1 MWILSGQLRRAQTIL
16 PLVPLVLLVTPI
28 AARAQTQEIEKV
40 NPVARNAESIQAGKA
55 LYLSRQ
61 TLCSNCHG
69 ADARGG
75 EAPDLYTSRTV
86 SRGTDQRLFEI
97 IKRGVPG
104 SGMPPQPSLSDAQ
117 VWQLAAYLQSLGRP
131 GRQAPVA
138 GDARRGT
145 RIFDEAG
152 CRRCHMIQGSGGFLG
167 PDLSDIA
174 TRLTTDEL
182 RRAIVSPAAEVRD
195 GFRPVVVVTATGQRI
210 TGLLKNDSNFSMEI
224 LRTDGTYFTHSRALL
239 RQLSAAPAT
248 LMPSD
253 YQRTLTPEDLQSLLA
268 FLDGQ
273 RAEGRAANSWLVK
286 AH

>member
-1 MWILSGQLRRAQTIL
+1 MRTLYRQL
-16 PLVPLVLLVTPI
+16 PLVLLALLLAPVQ
-28 AARAQTQEIEKV
+28 ARAQTPEKENV
-40 NPVARNAESIQAGKA
+40 NPVARNAQSIQAGNA

-75 EAPDLYTSRTV
+75 EAPNLYTSRTV
-86 SRGTDQRLFEI
+86 LRGTDQRLFEI

-104 SGMPPQPSLSDAQ
+104 SGMPPQPTLSDEQ

-138 GDARRGT
+138 GDPRRGA
-145 RIFDEAG
+145 RFFDDTG

-167 PDLSDIA
+167 PDLSDVA
-174 TRLTTDEL
+174 ARLTTEEL
-182 RRAIVSPAAEVRD
+182 RHAIVNPAADVRD
-195 GFRPVVVVTATGQRI
+195 GFRPVTAVTPAGERV
-210 TGLLKNDSNFSMEI
+210 TGLLKNESNFSMEI
-224 LRTDGTYFTHSRALL
+224 LRADGTYFTGSRASL
-239 RQLSAAPAT
+239 REFALAEAT
-248 LMPSD
+248 LMPQD
-253 YQRTLTPEDLQSLLA
+253 YQRKLTSDDLQDLLA

-273 RAEGRAANSWLVK
+273 RSEGRAANSWLVK